1 MKSSTVRNTERAQDI
16 VIPLSF
22 HRAAIIC
29 SSHFFQNIQAGQTLK
44 TPLLV
49 PFSFITNTFFFYFLV
64 LRSLTLKKD
73 ISNYFLTCSI
83 FCRNIFL
90 GDVSHNLLL
99 TVAFST
105 IKWKAPN
112 VGNYIFF
119 HASKLPRLGG
129 DSEEKETLEW
139 IAKCQ
144 IVHNFTISVSLPG
157 KHKHI
162 TWK

>member
-1 MKSSTVRNTERAQDI
+1 MQQSLLPKYSGWADTENTVI
-16 VIPLSF
+16 G
-22 HRAAIIC
+22 AIQL
-29 SSHFFQNIQAGQTLK
+29 HHQH
-44 TPLLV
+44 
-49 PFSFITNTFFFYFLV
+49 FFFYFLV

-73 ISNYFLTCSI
+73 ISNYFLSCSI
-83 FCRNIFL
+83 FCRNICL

-105 IKWKAPN
+105 IKWKTSN

-144 IVHNFTISVSLPG
+144 IVHNFTISVSLLG